1 MCRVKAQ
8 GWEAGI
14 RRTKVVAELGH
25 PPPAFGKLGGCPFTH
40 EFNLEYQKA

>member
-25 PPPAFGKLGGCPFTH
+25 PPPRIWEIGGMSVHP
-40 EFNLEYQKA
+40 